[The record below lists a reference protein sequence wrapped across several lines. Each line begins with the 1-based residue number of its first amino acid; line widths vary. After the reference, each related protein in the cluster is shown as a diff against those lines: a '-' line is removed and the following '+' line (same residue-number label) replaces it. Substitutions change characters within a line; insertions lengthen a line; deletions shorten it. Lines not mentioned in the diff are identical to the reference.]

1 MKGPAGMPGF
11 PGMKGHRV
19 STVSKLTLKL
29 FHLAMFIYLANFI
42 GQLSMCQKWLI
53 PTSCLFVFSFS
64 KSINFVDQINYLF
77 YINQ

>member
-19 STVSKLTLKL
+19 STISKLTLKL

-42 GQLSMCQKWLI
+42 GQLSVCQK
-53 PTSCLFVFSFS
+53 
-64 KSINFVDQINYLF
+64 
-77 YINQ
+77 

>member
-42 GQLSMCQKWLI
+42 GQLSVCQKRLI
-53 PTSCLFVFSFS
+53 PTSSLFLRFLNLSTLLT
-64 KSINFVDQINYLF
+64 KSTTYFT
-77 YINQ
+77 

>member
-29 FHLAMFIYLANFI
+29 FHLTMFIYLANFI
-42 GQLSMCQKWLI
+42 GQLSVCQK
-53 PTSCLFVFSFS
+53 
-64 KSINFVDQINYLF
+64 
-77 YINQ
+77 